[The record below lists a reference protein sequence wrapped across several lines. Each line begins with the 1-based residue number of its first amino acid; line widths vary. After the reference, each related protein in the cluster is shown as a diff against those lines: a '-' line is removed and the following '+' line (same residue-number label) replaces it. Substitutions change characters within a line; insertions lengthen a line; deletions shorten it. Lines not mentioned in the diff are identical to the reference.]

1 MKKTTLSALLMSTL
15 SIQAATDTMVVF
27 DASGSMWG
35 QIEGKTKIEIA
46 RTAVSDI
53 SKSFAVDQAVGLMAY
68 GHRRKGDCGD
78 IETLVPP
85 AKSSAADI
93 QHSVS
98 ALQPK
103 GKTPLSQA
111 VKMAAEQLKYR
122 ENKAEVVLIT
132 DGIETCDLDPC
143 AVATELENLGI
154 DFKAHVIGF
163 GLSDDQGKQV
173 ACMADITGGQYVAAA
188 DAAGLNQALN
198 QVIVAAEEPVAV
210 ELPDATVTLLSES
223 VVIGAGF
230 TVGWSGPAGKNDYID
245 VVNQGDE
252 RVYGELTYAWTK
264 DGEPAQLSAP
274 GKPGTYDL
282 RYVWQGPVKK
292 HVLATTSIE
301 VKDSEVSLVAPAK
314 VNAGEYFDVMWT
326 GPDRKDDYVDLVKQ
340 GDNRTFGELSYFYTN
355 KAPVRGSI
363 QAPAEPGSYDI
374 RYVLQANGGREILHR
389 IPVQVSPVEVTLA
402 FEPSVEVVQP
412 FSVFWTG
419 PNNKDGYIDMVKA
432 GDKRTYGEIS
442 YFYLK
447 DAPDSGELLAPV
459 DAGEYDVRFI
469 MDGAGGR
476 KIIAT
481 SPIKVV
487 AVPATIEAPSSAAA
501 GSTITVNWQ
510 GPSRPDDYIDLIKAE
525 KNTLYGEVTYFYT
538 KNSPEAGMLVMP
550 DEPGAYK
557 IRYVLQ
563 GKKRKI
569 LAEQAITVK

>member
-35 QIEGKTKIEIA
+35 QIDGKTKIEIA

-53 SKSFAVDQAVGLMAY
+53 SKSFAADQAVGLMAY

-78 IETLVPP
+78 IETLVVP
-85 AKSSAADI
+85 AQGSATAI
-93 QHSVS
+93 QQSV
-98 ALQPK
+98 ATLQPK

-111 VKMAAEQLKYR
+111 VKMAAEQLKYT
-122 ENKAEVVLIT
+122 ENEAEVVLIT

-143 AVATELENLGI
+143 AVASELESLGI

-198 QVIVAAEEPVAV
+198 QVIVADEKPVTV
-210 ELPDATVTLLSES
+210 ELPEASVSLLSES

-230 TVGWSGPAGKNDYID
+230 TAGWAGPAGENDYID
-245 VVNQGDE
+245 VVKQGDD
-252 RVYGELTYAWTK
+252 RVYAELSYAWTK
-264 DGEPAQLSAP
+264 DGQPAQLRAP

-282 RYVWQGPVKK
+282 RYVWQGPMKK
-292 HVLATTSIE
+292 HVLATTSFE
-301 VKDSEVSLVAPAK
+301 VNDSEVSLVAPAK
-314 VNAGEYFDVMWT
+314 VNAGEYFEVMWT

-340 GDNRTFGELSYFYTN
+340 GDDRTFGELSYFYTN
-355 KAPVRGSI
+355 KAPVKGNI
-363 QAPAEPGSYDI
+363 QAPAEAGSYDI
-374 RYVLQANGGREILHR
+374 RYVLQATDGRKILHR
-389 IPVQVSPVEVTLA
+389 IPVQVNPVEVTLA
-402 FEPSVEVVQP
+402 FEPSAEIAQR
-412 FSVFWTG
+412 FTVFWTG
-419 PNNKDGYIDMVKA
+419 PNNKDGYIDIVKA

-447 DAPDSGELLAPV
+447 DAPDSGELQAPV
-459 DAGEYDVRFI
+459 DAGDYDVRFI
-469 MDGAGGR
+469 MDGAGGK

-481 SPIKVV
+481 SPIDIV
-487 AVPATIEAPSSAAA
+487 AVPAVIKAPATAAA
-501 GSTITVNWQ
+501 GSTVTVEWQ

-538 KNSPEAGMLVMP
+538 KNGPEAGTLVMP

-563 GKKRKI
+563 GKKRKV
-569 LAEQAITVK
+569 LAEQAITVQ